1 MPQVPSSP
9 STESCIK
16 RNSPGSPVLLVVE
29 PTDALYRG
37 YCLESV
43 AAAYDVVVVTPGP
56 LTWETSHV
64 VDYEAADPY
73 DQQALLKAGEALA
86 RRHTIAGVL
95 TWNEMLLVNTAHLAQ
110 HLGVRTDSPEVLRG
124 CRDKATSRTHFARH
138 EVPSARSAKAGS
150 LLEAALLAER
160 TGYPIV
166 LKPAGQAGSIG
177 VIRVDQ
183 AEQLPHAYEFASS
196 GAQTWS
202 GENADV
208 LVEEYLDGPEISV
221 ECVTYQGVTTP
232 VAVTRKTVGFA
243 PYFEEVGHSVDAFDP
258 LLPAVGPVAVAAV
271 RALGITTGIQHVEVR
286 LTATGPR
293 LIEVNAR
300 VGGDL
305 IGRLV
310 QLSTGIDLPRA
321 AADLAL
327 GVRPHL
333 TPTRQG
339 AAAIRLLYPETSG
352 TVLQRDIDPVFAR
365 NTEWLEQ
372 VSWIIAVGDQVT
384 LPPAGDVDAARVGL
398 LVVTAPDAGTA
409 ARRLRL
415 AEDHTTVVV
424 EPGRTLAGGAEQRA
438 A

>member
-1 MPQVPSSP
+1 MSF
-9 STESCIK
+9 
-16 RNSPGSPVLLVVE
+16 RPVLLVVE

-37 YCLESV
+37 HCLESV

-56 LTWETSHV
+56 LSWETPHV
-64 VDYEAADPY
+64 IDHEAADPY
-73 DQQALLKAGEALA
+73 DKQALLKAGDALA

-110 HLGVRTDSPEVLRG
+110 HLGVRTDPPEVLRA
-124 CRDKATSRTHFARH
+124 CRDKATSRNHFARH
-138 EVPSARSAKAGS
+138 QVPSARSTKATS

-183 AEQLPHAYEFASS
+183 AEQLPHAYQFATA

-202 GENADV
+202 GENTDV

-221 ECVTYQGVTTP
+221 ECVTHQGLTTP

-243 PYFEEVGHSVDAFDP
+243 PYFEEVGHSVDAVDP

-271 RALGITTGIQHVEVR
+271 RALGITTGIQHVEMR

-300 VGGDL
+300 IAGDL

-310 QLSTGIDLPRA
+310 ELSLGIDLPRA

-327 GVRPHL
+327 GIRPRL

-339 AAAIRLLYPETSG
+339 AAAIRLLYPETTG
-352 TVLQRDIDPVFAR
+352 TVLQRDIDPDFAQ
-365 NTEWLEQ
+365 NTEWLDQ
-372 VSWIIAVGDQVT
+372 VSWITAVGDQVT
-384 LPPAGDVDAARVGL
+384 LPPTGDVDAARVGL
-398 LVVTAPDAGTA
+398 LIVTGPDAETVA
-409 ARRLRL
+409 QRLRL
-415 AEDHTTVVV
+415 AEDHITVVV
-424 EPGRTLAGGAEQRA
+424 QPGHTPAGEAEQRA